1 MSTSASQQPGIPD
14 RTRQGAIVVEI
25 SNTQGFLDVDAERL
39 TGLVEGVLRDEGI
52 ERAAISVALVD
63 NATIRRLNQKH
74 LAHDWPTDVI
84 SFTLSAAGEPELVG
98 ELVVSTEMAAAT
110 ANEVS
115 AEPTAELSLYVVH
128 GLLHL
133 CGYDD
138 LTEPDIH
145 EMRARESTHLKRHGL
160 ISTFPLVEL
169 SRPGREGQERATW
182 SG

>member
-1 MSTSASQQPGIPD
+1 MSTSANQEPELSD
-14 RTRQGAIVVEI
+14 RTQQAAIVVEI
-25 SNTQGFLDVDAERL
+25 SNTQGFLDVNADSLAR
-39 TGLVEGVLRDEGI
+39 LVEGILRDEGI
-52 ERAAISVALVD
+52 EHATISVALVD
-63 NATIRRLNQKH
+63 NATIRRINRKH

-115 AEPTAELSLYVVH
+115 AEPAAELSLYVVH

-138 LTEPDIH
+138 LTEPDIR

-169 SRPGREGQERATW
+169 SLPGREGQERATW

>member
-1 MSTSASQQPGIPD
+1 MSKSANQQPGIPD

-25 SNTQGFLDVDAERL
+25 SNTQGFLDVDAARL

-63 NATIRRLNQKH
+63 NATIRRLNRKH